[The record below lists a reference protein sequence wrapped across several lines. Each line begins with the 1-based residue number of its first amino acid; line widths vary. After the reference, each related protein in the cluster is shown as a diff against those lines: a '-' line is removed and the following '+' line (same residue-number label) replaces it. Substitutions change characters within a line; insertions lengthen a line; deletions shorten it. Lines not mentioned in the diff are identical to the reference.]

1 MNEWIDEQ
9 MDGWIYRYLDKRMNE
24 SVDIATVWT
33 LDNNVSMQIVN
44 NSVPKICCDHW
55 KSSI

>member
-44 NSVPKICCDHW
+44 NSVPKICCDH
-55 KSSI
+55 